1 MLGVPVP
8 ALGRGP
14 ADQRGVAEPADLID
28 LLGQL
33 ADQVLS
39 GHPGQHGP
47 LIRLGQPQQA
57 KRGDRPV
64 PQTRPGRP
72 QLPAPA
78 RPGLA
83 GDGEHELAVVVLLG
97 QAQLGNAEKPVQQ
110 GSVARGA
117 VGQETETG
125 GLQRHVRASVVNH
138 PGAEGR
144 LVPRTL
150 NTCNPSLHEW
160 ISPPYTDALCE
171 IRRSGSRRSARET
184 TRRTSS
190 SRGPTTA
197 PRCFYCFVTF
207 CLPTRSAFAPAF
219 REVSVSR

>member
-1 MLGVPVP
+1 MLGVPVS

-33 ADQVLS
+33 ADQVPG

-64 PQTRPGRP
+64 PQARPGRP
-72 QLPAPA
+72 QSPAPA

-97 QAQLGNAEKPVQQ
+97 QAQLGDAEKPVQQ

-117 VGQETETG
+117 IGQETETG
-125 GLQRHVRASVVNH
+125 VLQRHVRASVVKH

-171 IRRSGSRRSARET
+171 IRRSGSRRAQRAKLHVGRPAPGGHDGP
-184 TRRTSS
+184 RR
-190 SRGPTTA
+190 
-197 PRCFYCFVTF
+197 FYGFVTF
-207 CLPTRSAFAPAF
+207 CLPALLAFAHGFP
-219 REVSVSR
+219 RS